1 VNGQT
6 VTIRR
11 IFPASCEDVFD
22 AWLDAEG
29 MREWMAP
36 GPVTSCEVA
45 LEPRVGGHFRI
56 VMTAP
61 GAQFV
66 NTGEFWVLDR
76 PAKLQFTWVSSRWA
90 NQETLVTVELYP
102 RDAHCELVLTHERF
116 PLQHSAQQL
125 VTGWTQ
131 ILEKLGSRLG
141 FAGNRPDSAQGTA
154 KAPK

>member
-1 VNGQT
+1 MNGQT
-6 VTIRR
+6 VMIRR
-11 IFPASCEDVFD
+11 MLPASCEEVFD

-29 MREWMAP
+29 MREWMCP

-66 NTGEFWVLDR
+66 NTGEFRVLDR

-90 NQETLVTVELYP
+90 HQETLVTVEL
-102 RDAHCELVLTHERF
+102 RRHEAHCELILTHERF
-116 PLQHSAQQL
+116 PPEHSAEQL
-125 VTGWTQ
+125 GKGWTQ
-131 ILEKLGSRLG
+131 ILEKLGSHLSP
-141 FAGNRPDSAQGTA
+141 AGNGRGSA
-154 KAPK
+154 